1 MTLRGKRV
9 LARCDPAGE
18 LDTGSDGRVEI
29 RYRPSDRKAYRA
41 AKRNLKPTD
50 DTIFEDAH
58 CVESLPQDDVPRKPA
73 KKAAPNKVK
82 VRDVTPPRKPVGDE
96 ILAYTDG
103 ACTGNPGPC
112 GLGVVMLYGETQRE
126 LSEFL
131 GDGTNNIGELTAI
144 LRAAEA
150 VPDKSKRVRIFTDS
164 KYSIGV
170 LTKGWKAKKNK
181 ELIVK
186 TRAVLA
192 TLENVEILYVP
203 GHAGVELNE
212 VADQLAVAAVTAR
225 TSSGWTEE
233 P

>member
-18 LDTGSDGRVEI
+18 LETGSDGRVEI
-29 RYRPSDRKAYRA
+29 RYRPGDRKAYRA
-41 AKRNLKPTD
+41 AKRNLKAAD
-50 DTIFEDAH
+50 ETIFEDAH
-58 CVESLPQDDVPRKPA
+58 CVESSPQDETPRKTTA
-73 KKAAPNKVK
+73 KRTKPKVT
-82 VRDVTPPRKPVGDE
+82 DVTPPSKPVGDE

-112 GLGVVMLYGETQRE
+112 GLGVVMLYGDTQRE
-126 LSEFL
+126 LSEYL

-150 VPDKSKRVRIFTDS
+150 VHDKTKRVRIFTDS

-181 ELIVK
+181 ELIIK

-192 TLENVEILYVP
+192 TLENVELFYVP
-203 GHAGVELNE
+203 GHAGVALNE

-225 TSSGWTEE
+225 TSSGWTEA